1 MGNLRSE
8 TLAPPK
14 DLVNSY
20 DSVVIVSC
28 KRPVC
33 VYFDR
38 FMELLKQKIFK
49 SNPGSTVEVEL
60 TGIGAS
66 IPRCEQVARYAMQ
79 QLRTTYKHLVKQVEK
94 RKSRSQVNLNDC
106 ALPDMIEDEF
116 EAILNASAVSRTVNT
131 ITITIQ
137 VVVA

>member
-28 KRPVC
+28 KRPVF

-66 IPRCEQVARYAMQ
+66 IPRCEQAARYAMQ

-106 ALPDMIEDEF
+106 AVPDMIEDEF

>member
-1 MGNLRSE
+1 
-8 TLAPPK
+8 
-14 DLVNSY
+14 
-20 DSVVIVSC
+20 
-28 KRPVC
+28 
-33 VYFDR
+33 
-38 FMELLKQKIFK
+38 MELLKQKIFK